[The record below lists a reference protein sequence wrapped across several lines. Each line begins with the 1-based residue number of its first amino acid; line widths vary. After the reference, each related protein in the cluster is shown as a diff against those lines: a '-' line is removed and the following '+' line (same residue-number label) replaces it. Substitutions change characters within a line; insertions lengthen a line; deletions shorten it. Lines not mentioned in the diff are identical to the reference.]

1 MSDKSILFFC
11 IVMIVVFVYRIV
23 LSALLLKKKTCLMD
37 EKFYI
42 GLFYCSLVSIL
53 VLFTEWMVVG
63 YVLIGILP
71 IILTLYVTFAPNRVY
86 WIINGH
92 EITESTFVNKFIEYD
107 EKYADSAYRVSKV
120 RIFRKTKESKTKIE
134 FSSLKFD
141 EKEALLNIVKSTIKE
156 KELDANKREWIS
168 IVGCLLM
175 ILMLSFFIIIA
186 LFT

>member
-11 IVMIVVFVYRIV
+11 IVMIVVFAYRIV
-23 LSALLLKKKTCLMD
+23 LSVLLLKKKMYLMD

-53 VLFTEWMVVG
+53 VLFTEWMIVG
-63 YVLIGILP
+63 YVLIGVLP
-71 IILTLYVTFAPNRVY
+71 IILTLYVTFAPSRIY

-92 EITESTFVNKFIEYD
+92 EITESTFVNKFIEHD

-120 RIFRKTKESKTKIE
+120 RIFRKTKESKTKLE
-134 FSSLKFD
+134 FSLLKFD
-141 EKEALLNIVKSTIKE
+141 EKEVLLNIIKNTIKE
-156 KELDANKREWIS
+156 KGVEANKREWIS
-168 IVGCLLM
+168 IIGCVIM